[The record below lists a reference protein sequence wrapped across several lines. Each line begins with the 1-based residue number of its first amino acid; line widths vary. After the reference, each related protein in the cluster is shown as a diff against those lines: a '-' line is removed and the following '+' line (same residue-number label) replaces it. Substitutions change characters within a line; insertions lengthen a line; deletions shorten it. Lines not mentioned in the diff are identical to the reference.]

1 MGERVASDA
10 VKWRGTKLRVV
21 GGGDVFYDGSV
32 RRPGAVGRWVS
43 EIMASDDEQPIE
55 DIIHAEAADG
65 LPLSPAL
72 DLVTEAAQVPTEPVI
87 VDGRVVQLSLIAVLL
102 GIAAAGVAVVFVR
115 LIALVTNIAFFQR
128 MSLESVSPAQ
138 NQLGL
143 WVIGVPII
151 GGLIVG
157 LMARYGSKAIRGHGI
172 PEAMD
177 QVLRNESRIPA
188 RVTFLKPLS
197 AAVAIGTGG
206 PFGAEGPI
214 IATGGALGSMFGQIL
229 RTTAQERK
237 TLLAAGA
244 AAGMAATF
252 DSPVSAV
259 LLAIELLL
267 FEYRARSIIPVALA
281 SATAAG
287 IHVAVEGPQGMFAMP
302 HVAAASLGALAF
314 YAVLGCLM
322 GLLAVLVTRLIYALE
337 DGFEK
342 RVPVH
347 WMWWPAL
354 GAVAVGVVGYFAPKT
369 LGVGYSNISNSLS
382 GNMAATAMLT
392 LGVMKLISWS
402 ISLSSG
408 TSGGTLAPL
417 CTIGSAFGFAC
428 GSAVVAIL
436 PGVGIDARVAAL
448 VGMAALFGGASRA
461 FLASAVFA
469 FETTLEP
476 MGLLPLLAGCTTS
489 YMVSCLMMRNTLMT
503 EKIARR
509 GLRPPTEYVADIL
522 DQILVR
528 EFSSRNVVA
537 LQAGETVERVRAWLA
552 NVSEETHHQG
562 FPILDANRI
571 LVGVLTHTDL
581 MDPDTSP
588 NAYLRDLVLR
598 PPKFVY
604 EDTSMRQAVEHM
616 ANHDIGRLPV
626 MSHENP
632 PRLVGILTRSD
643 VINAFRRTG
652 EQHRM
657 AEPTIRFGAARWGRG
672 RRSSAG

>member
-1 MGERVASDA
+1 
-10 VKWRGTKLRVV
+10 
-21 GGGDVFYDGSV
+21 
-32 RRPGAVGRWVS
+32 
-43 EIMASDDEQPIE
+43 MASEPEQPIR
-55 DIIHAEAADG
+55 DIVHAEAEDG

-72 DLVTEAAQVPTEPVI
+72 DLVTEAAQVPTEPAI
-87 VDGRVVQLSLIAVLL
+87 VDRRVVQVSLLAILL
-102 GIAAAGVAVVFVR
+102 GTTAAGVSVLFVR
-115 LIALVTNIAFFQR
+115 LISLITNLAFFQTW
-128 MSLESVSPAQ
+128 SLEFRPPAE
-138 NQLGL
+138 NQLGWL
-143 WVIGVPII
+143 VLFVPII

-157 LMARYGSKAIRGHGI
+157 LIARYGSKAIRGHGI

-287 IHVAVEGPQGMFAMP
+287 IHVAIEGPQGIFAMP
-302 HVAAASLGALAF
+302 HVAAASLTALAF
-314 YAVLGCLM
+314 YAMLGCVM
-322 GLLAVLVTRLIYALE
+322 GLLAVLITRLIYALE

-342 RVPVH
+342 HVPVH
-347 WMWWPAL
+347 WMWWPAI
-354 GAVAVGVVGYFAPKT
+354 GATAVGVVGYFAPKT
-369 LGVGYSNISNSLS
+369 LGVGYYNIANSLN

-417 CTIGSAFGFAC
+417 CTIGSALGFVFGT
-428 GSAVVAIL
+428 AVVAIL

-489 YMVSCLMMRNTLMT
+489 YLVSCLMMRHTLMT

-509 GLRPPTEYVADIL
+509 GVRPPTEYVADIL

-537 LQAGETVERVRAWLA
+537 LQAGETVERVRTWLA
-552 NVSEETHHQG
+552 QASVGTRHQG
-562 FPILDANRI
+562 FPVVDANRV
-571 LVGVLTHTDL
+571 LVGVLTRREIL
-581 MDPDTSP
+581 DPGVSST
-588 NAYLRDLVLR
+588 AHVRDLVKR
-598 PPKFVY
+598 APKFVY
-604 EDTSMRQAVEHM
+604 EDTSVRQAAEHM

-626 MSHENP
+626 MSRANP
-632 PRLVGILTRSD
+632 PQLVGILTRSD
-643 VINAFRRTG
+643 IVNSFRRTG
-652 EQHRM
+652 EQHQL
-657 AEPTIRFGAARWGRG
+657 AEPTIRLGVGAWRRGRG
-672 RRSSAG
+672 SSAG